1 MTLNPNQLQFFKEN
15 YASVLVD
22 EMEENGALIDYA
34 IDKIVEEMN
43 GMTEEEVYD
52 SIVEVYDEDI
62 ASDQYHIAKLYR
74 DKNDDHV

>member
-1 MTLNPNQLQFFKEN
+1 MTLKPEQLQFFKEN

-22 EMEENGALIDYA
+22 EMEENSALVDYA

-62 ASDQYHIAKLYR
+62 ATDQYHIAKLYQ
-74 DKNDDHV
+74 DKD

>member
-22 EMEENGALIDYA
+22 EMEDDGTLIDYA
-34 IDKIVEEMN
+34 IDKIVEGMN

-52 SIVEVYDEDI
+52 IIVEVYDKDT
-62 ASDQYHIAKLYR
+62 ASDQYHIAKLYQC
-74 DKNDDHV
+74 